1 MRAAVALLSAAL
13 TSAVAVAACSPSS
26 RSEPA
31 GEGAEDSGAGR
42 TFGGARPTKVRVPA
56 GYDAKKPA
64 PLLVML
70 HGYGTAGS
78 LLDFYIKMSSIADAK
93 GFLLV
98 APDGTFDSKGKRF
111 WNATDACCNYDGSTV
126 DDVAYVAGLVDEIKG
141 AYSVDPARIY
151 VMGHSNGGFM
161 AGRLACDRADL
172 FAAAVDVSGA
182 AFADASRCKPS
193 APVAFLQIHGTTDAT
208 ILYAGASADA
218 GAERTYPSA
227 EASVSQ
233 WAEKNGCG
241 ADRAFAPPMHVAAGA
256 AGAETKVSRHAGCAK
271 NGAAELWAVEGAGHL
286 FSFTPEALEAT
297 WAFLEAHAKP
307 R

>member
-1 MRAAVALLSAAL
+1 MRSLVFVLSAAIA
-13 TSAVAVAACSPSS
+13 SAVAAGACSSS
-26 RSEPA
+26 APGGSGGEPA
-31 GEGAEDSGAGR
+31 EDAGVDR

-126 DDVAYVAGLVDEIKG
+126 DDVAYVAGLVDEIRG
-141 AYSVDPARIY
+141 AYSVDSARIY

-182 AFADASRCKPS
+182 AFADSSRCKPS

-218 GAERTYPSA
+218 GAERAYPGA
-227 EASVSQ
+227 EASVAQ
-233 WAEKNGCG
+233 WAQKNGCG
-241 ADRAFAPPMHVAAGA
+241 ADRSPAPSMHVAAGA
-256 AGAETKVSRHAGCAK
+256 PGAETKVSRHGGCAK